1 MTDIIKDFKK
11 LIYGTMSFLFSVL
24 ILGILIGVFT
34 RLGEELGI
42 SSVQETAKTLYSTI
56 KLFEA
61 IHNIDIILIVVSIVI
76 ATFFFWYEL
85 IK

>member
-1 MTDIIKDFKK
+1 MTDIIKDFIK
-11 LIYGTMSFLFSVL
+11 LIYDTMLFIVGVF

-34 RLGEELGI
+34 NLGKKLGI
-42 SSVQETAKTLYSTI
+42 SSIQETAKTLYSTI

-61 IHNIDIILIVVSIVI
+61 IHNIDIILIAVSIVI
-76 ATFFFWYEL
+76 ATIFLWYKL